1 MHTVGAAVGAAAEH
15 GAGVRAE
22 AGAGA
27 GVEVGAGAEAG
38 AGARAG
44 AGASVAPT
52 VVLPMVHRPG
62 ARSDPSLVVE
72 GSADP
77 ARPMAIVTG
86 DDRAGRVVHG
96 TRGEAALVPAAVGAA
111 AGDSSAAGAGA
122 GARIGRVDARI
133 PQTGHAS
140 IAVPARSDGAADRGK
155 EAQRPRIPTS
165 LLTAAASQSSILVS
179 LSRSIRRAQLR
190 QSTVATT
197 RWSLHTAGL
206 RVLCIALQRFPA
218 HLRTL
223 RLHRRPCKLQLRLRQ
238 RI

>member
-122 GARIGRVDARI
+122 GARIGRVDAQI
-133 PQTGHAS
+133 PQTG
-140 IAVPARSDGAADRGK
+140 IVVPARSDGAADRGK
-155 EAQRPRIPTS
+155 EVQRPRIPTS
-165 LLTAAASQSSILVS
+165 LLTAVASQSSILVS

-206 RVLCIALQRFPA
+206 LVLCIALQRFPA

>member
-15 GAGVRAE
+15 GARVGAE
-22 AGAGA
+22 VEAGA
-27 GVEVGAGAEAG
+27 GVEVGAGAGAG

-52 VVLPMVHRPG
+52 AVLPMVHRPG
-62 ARSDPSLVVE
+62 AWSDPSLVE

-122 GARIGRVDARI
+122 GARIGRVDAQI
-133 PQTGHAS
+133 PQTG
-140 IAVPARSDGAADRGK
+140 IVVPARSDGAADRGK
-155 EAQRPRIPTS
+155 EVQRPRIPTS
-165 LLTAAASQSSILVS
+165 LLTVAASQSSILVR
-179 LSRSIRRAQLR
+179 LRRSIRRAQLR

-206 RVLCIALQRFPA
+206 LVLCIALQRFPA
-218 HLRTL
+218 HLHTL